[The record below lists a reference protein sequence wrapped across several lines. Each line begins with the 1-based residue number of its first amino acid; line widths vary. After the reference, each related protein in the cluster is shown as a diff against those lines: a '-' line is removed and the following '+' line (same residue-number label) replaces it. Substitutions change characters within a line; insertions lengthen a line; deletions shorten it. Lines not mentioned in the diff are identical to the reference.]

1 MRTIIAGSRS
11 CVLIEP
17 LLQALKEF
25 PFKITTVISG
35 TARGVDTLGEYWA
48 RMNNIPV
55 EQYPADWS
63 RFGKRAGYV
72 RNEQMAKVAEGAL
85 ILWDGF
91 SPGTKHMINICEQNN
106 LPYYVYML

>member
-1 MRTIIAGSRS
+1 MKTIIAGSRS
-11 CVLIEP
+11 CDSIES
-17 LLQALKEF
+17 LLQAIREF
-25 PFKITTVISG
+25 PFRISTVISG

-48 RMNNIPV
+48 RMNDIPV
-55 EQYPADWS
+55 EQYPADWP

-91 SPGTKHMINICEQNN
+91 SPGTKHMINICEQTN